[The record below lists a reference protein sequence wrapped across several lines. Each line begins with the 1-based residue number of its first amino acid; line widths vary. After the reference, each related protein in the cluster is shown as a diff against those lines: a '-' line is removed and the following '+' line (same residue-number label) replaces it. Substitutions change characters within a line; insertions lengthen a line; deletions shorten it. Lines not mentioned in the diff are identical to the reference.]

1 VLVLNAGY
9 ISGPAPIS
17 KAPLDDYWKNYETNV
32 KSIVILA
39 KAFFPSANPARA
51 AVLAVTAGAIVLPT
65 KQVIGLS
72 GYLCSKLAQIKTLE
86 FLAAE
91 NPNMF
96 FSSVHPGMIETDIFL
111 KSGATP
117 DMLPMDTAKLPA
129 HFMVWLSQPEAQ
141 FLNGRFVWANWDAD
155 ELMGMRERILADPA
169 FLKVGITGVESFGVK
184 DLMEVCNRF
193 PAPKSRWRWS

>member
-1 VLVLNAGY
+1 MEKIAKAVGTWDVLILNAGF
-9 ISGPAPIS
+9 ISAPAPIS
-17 KAPLDDYWKNYETNV
+17 KAPLDEYWKNYETNV

-39 KAFFPSANPARA
+39 KAFFPTANSTRA
-51 AVLAVTAGAIVLPT
+51 AVLAVTGGALVLPP

-91 NPNMF
+91 NLNMF

-111 KSGATP
+111 KS
-117 DMLPMDTAKLPA
+117 AKLPA

-141 FLNGRFVWANWDAD
+141 FLNGRFAKAKEIEPTTQMTIGYEGW
-155 ELMGMRERILADPA
+155 P
-169 FLKVGITGVESFGVK
+169 
-184 DLMEVCNRF
+184 F
-193 PAPKSRWRWS
+193 PHM